1 MNQPTGKDFL
11 LSKGFEY
18 AGHWHKQANKLT
30 FSLVKSWAKRPVI
43 YAFVDGNDQIL
54 YIGRTEVDLEKAMN
68 RIKVGPEGQVT
79 NHRLHAQLL
88 KHLEKPLSI
97 EIFSYTNAKDHS
109 DLAAY
114 FDEIKTE
121 LLQHTSPHWNLR

>member
-1 MNQPTGKDFL
+1 MNQPTGKDLL

-18 AGHWHKQANKLT
+18 VGQWHKQANKLT
-30 FSLVKSWAKRPVI
+30 ISLVKSWAKRPVI
-43 YAFVDGNDQIL
+43 YAFVDGNDQTL

-68 RIKVGPEGQVT
+68 RIKGGYEGQVT

-97 EIFSYTNAKDHS
+97 EIFAYTSSK
-109 DLAAY
+109 DLADIAMF